1 MSPSDCVFDRHAV
14 FGFDPH
20 GRLFKRPG
28 GIAARRGRRSAVLL
42 RDLGL
47 LTLRFEV
54 GDMRLLL
61 ILDPYERSGKLGDL
75 EFLRH
80 DQGHRLTVEENFVI
94 VERTE
99 RRPGRRDLVLILFV
113 RRGERGPM
121 LVREHVEHACDRKRI
136 PDINVFD
143 PALGDGG

>member
-1 MSPSDCVFDRHAV
+1 
-14 FGFDPH
+14 
-20 GRLFKRPG
+20 
-28 GIAARRGRRSAVLL
+28 
-42 RDLGL
+42 
-47 LTLRFEV
+47 
-54 GDMRLLL
+54 MRLLL
-61 ILDPYERSGKLGDL
+61 ILDAYERSGKPGDL

-136 PDINVFD
+136 PDINAFD